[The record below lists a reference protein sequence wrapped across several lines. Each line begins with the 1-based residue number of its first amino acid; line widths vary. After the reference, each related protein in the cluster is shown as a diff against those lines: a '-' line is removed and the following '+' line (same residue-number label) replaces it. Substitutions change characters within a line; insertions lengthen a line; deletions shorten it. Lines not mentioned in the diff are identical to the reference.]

1 MPRNTTT
8 QIEATPLDIMNA
20 VCTVI
25 STISVVA
32 ILFATIIYHHH
43 AHSHKHETQ
52 ANDTGMLAAWVG
64 TDVELTLVEDSPLE
78 A

>member
-1 MPRNTTT
+1 M
-8 QIEATPLDIMNA
+8 QLESTPLDIVDA

-43 AHSHKHETQ
+43 AHSHNHEAQ
-52 ANDTGMLAAWVG
+52 ANDTSMLTVWVS
-64 TDVELTLVEDSPLE
+64 TDVKLTLVEDSPHGE
-78 A
+78 